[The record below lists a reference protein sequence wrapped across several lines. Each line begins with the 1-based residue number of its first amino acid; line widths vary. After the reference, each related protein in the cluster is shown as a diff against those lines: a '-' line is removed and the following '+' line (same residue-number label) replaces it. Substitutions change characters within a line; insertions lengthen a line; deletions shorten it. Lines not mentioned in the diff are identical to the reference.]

1 VVSRVEGLFTPANLK
16 YKIVP
21 LLMLP
26 LQLYVKTIE
35 FAEKI
40 QSVALLNEIP
50 SKPNLHIKE
59 LLPFN

>member
-1 VVSRVEGLFTPANLK
+1 
-16 YKIVP
+16 
-21 LLMLP
+21 MLP
-26 LQLYVKTIE
+26 LQSYVRTIE